1 MRNPRFPGGFPYF
14 HSRHYFDAR
23 IQSRPQIVKI
33 CRQINLIGFV
43 VKKRE
48 GGRARLTRTV
58 QRTESCYSNYYT
70 LVVRSN
76 LFVGEK
82 F

>member
-33 CRQINLIGFV
+33 CRKINRLRFGG
-43 VKKRE
+43 KE
-48 GGRARLTRTV
+48 GG
-58 QRTESCYSNYYT
+58 
-70 LVVRSN
+70 
-76 LFVGEK
+76 GEERD
-82 F
+82 